1 MTERGSPAARKGGAS
16 NLCSLTSSGRLG
28 FAAPDDDEQDT
39 GRNLAEGRGPR
50 RTGTFSRTAAP
61 LAPAT
66 APYVAAGTAP
76 DVLRCEAYKF
86 DRQQQISPH
95 PWRACVHGAACGAAR
110 DEAAHKMGVKND
122 VLGDESPGW
131 KDERTNES
139 RNRLAL

>member
-50 RTGTFSRTAAP
+50 RAGTFSRTAAP

-66 APYVAAGTAP
+66 APYAVAGTAP
-76 DVLRCEAYKF
+76 DVLRCKAYKF
-86 DRQQQISPH
+86 DRLQQIRHIHGEP
-95 PWRACVHGAACGAAR
+95 ACTATGRCAERPAR
-110 DEAAHKMGVKND
+110 RLKMGVEID